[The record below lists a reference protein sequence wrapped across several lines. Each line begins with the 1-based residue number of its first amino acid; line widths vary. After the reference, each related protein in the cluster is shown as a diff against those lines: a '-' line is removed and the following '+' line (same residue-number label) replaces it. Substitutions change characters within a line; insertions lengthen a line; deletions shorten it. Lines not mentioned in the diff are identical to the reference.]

1 MHIRPIL
8 IIDGQDESRYFISCH
23 AEMTG
28 NSTKDPGKFDIMLA
42 NPGGRYMGRFAPKN
56 IEQLDKE
63 QMELLNTEGPVDF
76 TLAPKKRVG
85 LKIAVS
91 KYGCE
96 GESEKIISIF
106 SGEVQKAEATETHLM
121 IEGSCS
127 EGGMTA
133 RINPKIYKSDY
144 SITAIVN
151 DLLDDF
157 GGVPMEKRHIHPYK
171 DSVDDVNPSLD
182 QAIDFDTALYEVSQ
196 WAQSIYFFD
205 ENDDFWFV
213 PATDMKGFSDLN
225 GKVLRGSNASNMV
238 GYCNIL
244 RVYGGTIDSSS
255 DGTEPVNERKTHS
268 LIFAEARAPDWEIQ
282 HRGEMVAPIV
292 IVPNASQARCQ
303 EIANNLLEWYRQFQ
317 DVPTVKVSGV
327 APGLLSKVRY
337 KPWNG
342 SMPPVSCGGEEEI
355 LTDNIEGLVT
365 RRVVDISAEG
375 GFVASLDV
383 TTNFLGVNVPDGY
396 EKLMNFQAVRRAGL
410 DADPGIDENSRY
422 AGVTFA

>member
-1 MHIRPIL
+1 
-8 IIDGQDESRYFISCH
+8 
-23 AEMTG
+23 
-28 NSTKDPGKFDIMLA
+28 
-42 NPGGRYMGRFAPKN
+42 
-56 IEQLDKE
+56 
-63 QMELLNTEGPVDF
+63 
-76 TLAPKKRVG
+76 
-85 LKIAVS
+85 
-91 KYGCE
+91 
-96 GESEKIISIF
+96 
-106 SGEVQKAEATETHLM
+106 
-121 IEGSCS
+121 
-127 EGGMTA
+127 
-133 RINPKIYKSDY
+133 
-144 SITAIVN
+144 
-151 DLLDDF
+151 
-157 GGVPMEKRHIHPYK
+157 MEKRHIHPYK

-213 PATDMKGFSDLN
+213 PVTDMKGFSDLN